1 LTVAPTDSIFP
12 GTGNL
17 LPVSNRPIAASSSQ
31 GGFMVW
37 QDGHIFE
44 LMSRS
49 IDADLTPGERGD
61 LDRLLAQDRR
71 AATAMAGMSAS
82 RRSSQEIR
90 TRDLLPEPGFFER
103 LRKRIAGLL
112 SQYPPE
118 LEVIGRVMPA
128 HQADFQLAMD
138 AAQGRDQAWNQ
149 IFKSY
154 SPGISALIY
163 QHGFKAEQED
173 LLQDIFLLLC
183 RKIDSFRGDSSLKTW
198 IFRVSV
204 NHLNNYR
211 SRVHAKRKQELS
223 ESQLGGADD
232 DEPLSLDD
240 FTADEGPN
248 PEQALERK
256 LAEESV
262 FSALATIP
270 EEVRTAIVLRDLNE
284 LSYQEIATIMEIPE
298 GTVKSRVARG
308 RAVLAKKLMA
318 GGLRPS

>member
-1 LTVAPTDSIFP
+1 MI
-12 GTGNL
+12 
-17 LPVSNRPIAASSSQ
+17 
-31 GGFMVW
+31 W
-37 QDGHIFE
+37 EDGHIFE
-44 LMSRS
+44 LMSRG
-49 IDADLTPGERGD
+49 IDADLTDGERED
-61 LDRLLAQDRR
+61 LNRLLAQDRR
-71 AATAMAGMSAS
+71 AAHAMTGMKAS
-82 RRSSQEIR
+82 RRSSQEVR
-90 TRDLLPEPGFFER
+90 TGDLVPQPGFFAR
-103 LRKRIAGLL
+103 LRTRIADLL

-118 LEVIGRVMPA
+118 LDVIGRVAPA

-149 IFKSY
+149 IFASY

-163 QHGFKAEQED
+163 QHGFQREKED
-173 LLQDIFLLLC
+173 LLQDVFLLLC

-198 IFRVSV
+198 IFRVTV

-211 SRVHAKRKQELS
+211 SRVHEKRKRELS
-223 ESQLGGADD
+223 ESQLAGADD
-232 DEPLSLDD
+232 DDPVSLDD

-262 FSALATIP
+262 FGALATIP

-284 LSYQEIATIMEIPE
+284 MSYQEIAEIMEIPE

-308 RAVLAKKLMA
+308 RAALAKKLIS
-318 GGLRPS
+318 GGLRAS